1 MQYSMWGLPHGYLVG
16 FWVVKLVFWS
26 PQVCESLV
34 LYVAATFQ
42 RALCTGNESYLA
54 QTPRHLT

>member
-1 MQYSMWGLPHGYLVG
+1 MWGLPHGYLVG